1 MVSAGAERG
10 SRVAFLDL
18 ARGLAI
24 VFMVLQH
31 AVIIYAVGEGEPSI
45 LGRMVLLLG
54 TAPAAPVFLLI
65 MGVFLGRSSRGV
77 RHGVLRGLRLL
88 ALGYLLN
95 FLRFTLPLAIARVEG
110 PLPNAAESP
119 LSLLWAVDI
128 LQMAGL
134 SFIVLTLLK
143 RTLPFRWAWV
153 AIAAGVAVLAP
164 LLWGRGAPCP
174 LFDLLWGAGG
184 QVFFPLFPWLVYP
197 LVGMAYGPYLL
208 SADGSGRVMKRTAGL
223 GGLLMVVGAS
233 TFLLPKTVIFGVG
246 DYCRSGLGMH
256 LLVLGIVF
264 LWLPL
269 CWLLVRRAS
278 DGRGLRL
285 LYFWSRNVTTVYF
298 IQWVL
303 IGWGILL
310 LDSNRCSS
318 LAAVGVG
325 VVVLLLTHITVKAHR
340 ALAMRRSSRRIG

>member
-1 MVSAGAERG
+1 
-10 SRVAFLDL
+10 
-18 ARGLAI
+18 
-24 VFMVLQH
+24 
-31 AVIIYAVGEGEPSI
+31 
-45 LGRMVLLLG
+45 
-54 TAPAAPVFLLI
+54 APAAPVFLLI
-65 MGVFLGRSSRGV
+65 MGVFLGQSRRGV

-95 FLRFTLPLAIARVEG
+95 FLRFTLPLGIARLEG

-153 AIAAGVAVLAP
+153 VIAAGVAVLAP
-164 LLWGRGAPCP
+164 LLWGLGASCP
-174 LFDLLWGAGG
+174 LLDLLWGTGAN
-184 QVFFPLFPWLVYP
+184 VFFPLFPWLVYP

-208 SADGSGRVMKRTAGL
+208 EVGGAARVMRRTAAL
-223 GGLLMVVGAS
+223 GGLLLAVGAA
-233 TFLLPKTVIFGVG
+233 TFFLPTAAIFGVG
-246 DYCRSGLGMH
+246 DYCRSGLGVH
-256 LLVLGIVF
+256 LAVLGFVF

-269 CWLLVRRAS
+269 CWVMARRGS
-278 DGRGLRL
+278 DSGGLGL
-285 LYFWSRNVTTVYF
+285 LYFWSRNVTSVYF
-298 IQWVL
+298 VQWVL

-318 LAAVGVG
+318 PAAVGVG

-340 ALAMRRSSRRIG
+340 ALAMRGSSRRAG